1 MPAFAFKKFMAAP
14 TPRLS
19 RVQRMVGLRIKYSQS
34 GLFCL
39 VIATAVLFMVV
50 LLRLLFNN
58 KIADKKSVARY
69 GTVVVLAKIGWSD
82 KKAAA

>member
-39 VIATAVLFMVV
+39 VIASAVLFMVV
-50 LLRLLFNN
+50 LLRLLFN